1 VYLSH
6 FGFREPPFNLTPDP
20 KFFFDSHL
28 HREAWAALFYGIK
41 EKKGFVVLTGEVGTG
56 KTTLLRKVLRS
67 LEATHRSVFIFNTLV
82 SADELLESI
91 VRDLDIEPAPGR
103 VAMFQQFNDF
113 LLDEVKK
120 GHTVSVL
127 IDEAQNL
134 DEESLESVRLFSNLE
149 TDREKLL
156 QIVLV
161 GQPEL
166 DAKLNSRALRQ
177 LKQRVSL
184 WCRLE
189 RLDRADTA
197 AYINHRVAIAG
208 YDGPSIFTAEA
219 LQAVWEQ
226 SGGIPR
232 LINTICDNSLVTA
245 FAMSKKSVA
254 PDIIFEAVRDLRLT
268 AVEQGNETA
277 RRERIESAPPTRKNP
292 EIAAGHSADRAGYR
306 IVGRGESAEQIRPA
320 YAPAAQAVGGLGA
333 DPAPGIAAVP
343 RIEPGEIA
351 RPQPSPPTAVEL
363 REVHRN
369 GAAAVAEKPLAARES
384 FSGYRSAAGSRSP
397 GLVDDRVVSALLI
410 EEIGIALADAMGPM
424 AYLLLREKAADL
436 GESWHRFPLARLAE
450 LIREVKTEILN
461 DQMRAAFEERVIERV
476 MSQFHG
482 HSLPPHLR
490 EPKRR

>member
-20 KFFFDSHL
+20 RFFFDSHL

-134 DEESLESVRLFSNLE
+134 GEDALESVRLLSNLE

-189 RLDRADTA
+189 RLSRTDTA
-197 AYINHRVAIAG
+197 AYIAHRMAVGG
-208 YDGPSIFTAEA
+208 YEGPKIFTGEA
-219 LQAVWEQ
+219 LEAVWEQ

-232 LINTICDNSLVTA
+232 LINTICDNALVTA
-245 FAMSKKSVA
+245 FAMSKKSVT
-254 PDIIFEAVRDLRLT
+254 PDMIFEVVRDLRLT
-268 AVEQGNETA
+268 AAEQGGEIPWFDRKNAAQPA
-277 RRERIESAPPTRKNP
+277 RRPADLVVDSSEAPSAWGSRRVEPAERGRPPGAPG
-292 EIAAGHSADRAGYR
+292 ADAGG
-306 IVGRGESAEQIRPA
+306 GFG
-320 YAPAAQAVGGLGA
+320 GGLGA
-333 DPAPGIAAVP
+333 GITAAPRAEVREAP
-343 RIEPGEIA
+343 
-351 RPQPSPPTAVEL
+351 RPQLKPVVAVDYQ
-363 REVHRN
+363 RT
-369 GAAAVAEKPLAARES
+369 GAAVAAEKPMPGRDTAS
-384 FSGYRSAAGSRSP
+384 IYRPVAGGRSP
-397 GLVDDRVVSALLI
+397 GFADDRLVSASLF
-410 EEIGIALADAMGPM
+410 EEITSALAGAMGPM
-424 AYLLLREKAADL
+424 AAFVLREKVAAL
-436 GESWHRFPLARLAE
+436 GESWHRFPLARLAD
-450 LIREVKTEILN
+450 LVREVKTEILS
-461 DQMRAAFEERVIERV
+461 DRMRAAFEDQVIDRV
-476 MSQFHG
+476 MCQFRG
-482 HSLPPHLR
+482 HSMPFSWKETKSR
-490 EPKRR
+490 